1 MEGLVN
7 PLKDVAQERQCA
19 EDVPQNAIGG
29 GCHDASGQRPAQI
42 QTTQTHHPT
51 HSDTIPRMRV
61 CTLGKMPETTDRA
74 NCIKK
79 NPVESIRNGTLLCK
93 PGTTLIKDRWRI
105 VEAIGAGGFGQI
117 YRATDGKQTVAVKCE
132 SKHVSRTLL
141 KMEVIVLKELQG
153 EACTVKFLGCGR
165 APRFN
170 YVIMGL
176 VGDNLSILRKR
187 MPRQR
192 FSLYTVCEIA
202 VQTLTAIRTLHEHG
216 VLHRDIKPSNFAVG
230 SAHNAADFQR
240 IYVLDF
246 GLSRLYRTAE
256 GRVRAARPVAG
267 FRGTARY
274 ASLNAHETK
283 ELGRRD
289 DLWSHLYMLIE
300 FASGSLPWRRLK
312 DKADVA
318 ACKRRCTRDELTRRL
333 PDAFRT
339 AYSHLES
346 LSYESCPDYD
356 AMAQA
361 WRALQ
366 HREASTGGTLDWLSA
381 DAEQTK
387 SPPLGS
393 SARIPAADPC
403 VANKPP
409 LTRDRDSA
417 SYGDN
422 TVAMDGGDDNNVAH
436 RSMRTS
442 PTTSPTHKHRQRQPQ
457 TVARSVGTRQH
468 SVLPDTGP
476 IATGLNGTMTQLDSK
491 ITAFAAPLDG
501 SGASR
506 GTDNLHT
513 VPVPRV
519 PVTAA
524 VNTGRDVSCN
534 TAGHT
539 QSLAR
544 HPMEVEPAGGRFA
557 SQSRTVFP
565 TTPSPTR
572 PKHFTGA
579 RMTAH
584 ECTSETYTPR
594 RSGRRITA
602 TSPDISARK
611 FPDARGGN
619 SARVG
624 PSEDNTASSASA
636 DVTQSPATVVVR
648 VIPSPFQSS
657 DPTHTPAHCGT
668 HAPAHDNTQHDT
680 PSLASG
686 RTPTVKSPSTFA
698 AERNFADGASPC
710 GAVSGGAV
718 DTAWNART
726 SPLEGYPGA
735 SVSGAVDDVR
745 SRADSVYDGLSS
757 GSTNDAALADGSQ
770 DAQSSNRLSEFS
782 DSGEST
788 ESGANTTTAA
798 LHSHIVASQ
807 SKPHSALPDHIQRGI
822 HPRDTPW
829 ESIGYRTRWETPQ
842 SSSSSS
848 SVGAPDVS
856 SQRPPAHATALAG
869 RPSQR
874 AVQRHTG
881 APPDVHT
888 GGSGAEGTAHA
899 GAFKQGSL
907 RYPHPPSVARP
918 LLRHTQNPRITRHV
932 LVRENMPAPT

>member
-318 ACKRRCTRDELTRRL
+318 ACTTTVFERHRAPGIRSVLRMLLVAGHHSPITHPSLTKTFVAHSTTLSPCEQVNAAAPETSSLGGSQTR
-333 PDAFRT
+333 F
-339 AYSHLES
+339 
-346 LSYESCPDYD
+346 
-356 AMAQA
+356 
-361 WRALQ
+361 AL
-366 HREASTGGTLDWLSA
+366 
-381 DAEQTK
+381 
-387 SPPLGS
+387 
-393 SARIPAADPC
+393 RIPTLSRC
-403 VANKPP
+403 R
-409 LTRDRDSA
+409 TRAVR
-417 SYGDN
+417 
-422 TVAMDGGDDNNVAH
+422 TM
-436 RSMRTS
+436 MRWRRRGEHCST
-442 PTTSPTHKHRQRQPQ
+442 
-457 TVARSVGTRQH
+457 AR
-468 SVLPDTGP
+468 
-476 IATGLNGTMTQLDSK
+476 
-491 ITAFAAPLDG
+491 
-501 SGASR
+501 
-506 GTDNLHT
+506 
-513 VPVPRV
+513 PVR
-519 PVTAA
+519 
-524 VNTGRDVSCN
+524 
-534 TAGHT
+534 AGHWT
-539 QSLAR
+539 
-544 HPMEVEPAGGRFA
+544 
-557 SQSRTVFP
+557 
-565 TTPSPTR
+565 
-572 PKHFTGA
+572 
-579 RMTAH
+579 
-584 ECTSETYTPR
+584 
-594 RSGRRITA
+594 
-602 TSPDISARK
+602 
-611 FPDARGGN
+611 
-619 SARVG
+619 
-624 PSEDNTASSASA
+624 
-636 DVTQSPATVVVR
+636 
-648 VIPSPFQSS
+648 
-657 DPTHTPAHCGT
+657 
-668 HAPAHDNTQHDT
+668 
-680 PSLASG
+680 
-686 RTPTVKSPSTFA
+686 
-698 AERNFADGASPC
+698 
-710 GAVSGGAV
+710 
-718 DTAWNART
+718 
-726 SPLEGYPGA
+726 
-735 SVSGAVDDVR
+735 
-745 SRADSVYDGLSS
+745 
-757 GSTNDAALADGSQ
+757 
-770 DAQSSNRLSEFS
+770 
-782 DSGEST
+782 
-788 ESGANTTTAA
+788 
-798 LHSHIVASQ
+798 
-807 SKPHSALPDHIQRGI
+807 
-822 HPRDTPW
+822 
-829 ESIGYRTRWETPQ
+829 
-842 SSSSSS
+842 
-848 SVGAPDVS
+848 
-856 SQRPPAHATALAG
+856 
-869 RPSQR
+869 
-874 AVQRHTG
+874 
-881 APPDVHT
+881 
-888 GGSGAEGTAHA
+888 
-899 GAFKQGSL
+899 GSL
-907 RYPHPPSVARP
+907 RMPSKQSHPPWG
-918 LLRHTQNPRITRHV
+918 LLPGFLQQTRALPTSHHSHAT
-932 LVRENMPAPT
+932 ETAPPTATIL